1 MSDIFFNLLEN
12 IICPFRVHVCKFYN
26 LSYTSTSAPPSP
38 TLRFDKS
45 LPFIK
50 ILPFLGDGE
59 DEKDDDEDDDDE
71 A

>member
-1 MSDIFFNLLEN
+1 MYVRFT
-12 IICPFRVHVCKFYN
+12 ICPTLLHQH
-26 LSYTSTSAPPSP
+26 PPSP